1 VTFFSSFSFRRLL
14 LIGSS
19 ALLANYAIASN
30 QDTNEIAA
38 RIAPVG
44 KVCVEGQDCQKVA
57 AATQVAATSD
67 SKEYTGRAPEKI
79 YHTYCIACH
88 SSGAAGAPRLG
99 NVREWQPHI
108 AKGMDTLVKHAING
122 LGAMPPKGFCAD
134 CSDEELAQTTQY
146 MVDKSK

>member
-1 VTFFSSFSFRRLL
+1 MTLFPSLFSRRLL
-14 LIGSS
+14 LIGS
-19 ALLANYAIASN
+19 ALFLVNIAHANEQSSN
-30 QDTNEIAA
+30 DIAA

-44 KVCVEGQDCQKVA
+44 KVCIEGQACQQEASVTPVA
-57 AATQVAATSD
+57 DTAPA
-67 SKEYTGRAPEKI
+67 KEYTGRSGEKI

-99 NVREWQPHI
+99 RVKEWQPHI

-134 CSDEELAQTTQY
+134 CSDEELAHATQY
-146 MVDKSK
+146 MVDKSQ